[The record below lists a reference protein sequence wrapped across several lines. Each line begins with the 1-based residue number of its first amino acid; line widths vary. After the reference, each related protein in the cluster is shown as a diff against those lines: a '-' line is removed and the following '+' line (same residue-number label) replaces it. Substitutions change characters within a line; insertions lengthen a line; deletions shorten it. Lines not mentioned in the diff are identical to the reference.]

1 MILQFPAFMPVEME
15 QKEEIQAHFRVH
27 QALTYELTC
36 VNREQDLGVPGLR
49 RAKESYQPHDLV
61 HKYRVTLAAT

>member
-1 MILQFPAFMPVEME
+1 MILEFPAFMPVEME
-15 QKEEIQAHFRVH
+15 QKKEIQAHLRACQPV
-27 QALTYELTC
+27 TSELTC
-36 VNREQDLGVPGLR
+36 VSCEQDLGLPGLR